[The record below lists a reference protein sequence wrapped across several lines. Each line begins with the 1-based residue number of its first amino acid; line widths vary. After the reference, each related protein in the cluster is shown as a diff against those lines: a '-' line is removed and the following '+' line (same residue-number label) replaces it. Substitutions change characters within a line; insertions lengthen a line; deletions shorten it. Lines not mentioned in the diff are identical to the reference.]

1 MLLLKQG
8 TVVIYVVITAVSLRL
23 YFQQISSQQHS
34 CPSILS
40 HTLTGNSGKI
50 LDTNGAVVF
59 EIAAT
64 LMTISEHRTLKDAS
78 GNKIG
83 QARKKKTPGLH
94 MTYYLGPMDDE
105 KKCAVKAKG

>member
-1 MLLLKQG
+1 
-8 TVVIYVVITAVSLRL
+8 
-23 YFQQISSQQHS
+23 
-34 CPSILS
+34 
-40 HTLTGNSGKI
+40 
-50 LDTNGAVVF
+50 
-59 EIAAT
+59 
-64 LMTISEHRTLKDAS
+64 MTISEHRTLKDAS

>member
-1 MLLLKQG
+1 LP
-8 TVVIYVVITAVSLRL
+8 L
-23 YFQQISSQQHS
+23 Y
-34 CPSILS
+34 
-40 HTLTGNSGKI
+40 TLTYIGNSGKI

>member
-1 MLLLKQG
+1 MPLL
-8 TVVIYVVITAVSLRL
+8 VIIMYYCCSNLNLINYLSTHSLSRA
-23 YFQQISSQQHS
+23 
-34 CPSILS
+34 P
-40 HTLTGNSGKI
+40 GNSGKI

-59 EIAAT
+59 EIVAS
-64 LMTISEHRTLKDAS
+64 LMTISEHRVLKDAS

>member
-1 MLLLKQG
+1 MLDQL
-8 TVVIYVVITAVSLRL
+8 SLFV
-23 YFQQISSQQHS
+23 YIFNKSQISSTTHS
-34 CPSILS
+34 L
-40 HTLTGNSGKI
+40 TLTGNSGKI